1 MSTDFT
7 EFNET
12 NDLNEINENVRISEI
27 IETAYDTSISDC
39 PPDPQI
45 VVEGPTAPTIYTI
58 PTFINVYSISEQKI
72 AENGCILFDNTNS
85 LYGNCSHI
93 PNTSE
98 IYIWK
103 PGFYSVYISIFLAN
117 SCQFSLLK
125 NSLYTSPASV
135 VGSFHSSSQNTNYFI
150 IQLKDDDMIIPTELS
165 STGYACKLQ
174 LVNNTIN
181 NPYVSIGSYNYGNKI
196 PQISASITIQSIL

>member
-1 MSTDFT
+1 MY
-7 EFNET
+7 
-12 NDLNEINENVRISEI
+12 IS
-27 IETAYDTSISDC
+27 
-39 PPDPQI
+39 
-45 VVEGPTAPTIYTI
+45 
-58 PTFINVYSISEQKI
+58 PTFINAYSISEQKI
-72 AENGCILFDNTNS
+72 QKNGCILFDNTNS
-85 LYGNCSHI
+85 LYGSCSHFQGA
-93 PNTSE
+93 SE

-135 VGSFHSSSQNTNYFI
+135 VGSFHSCSQNTNYFI
-150 IQLKDDDMIIPTELS
+150 IQLNEDDMIIPTELS
-165 STGYACKLQ
+165 TTGYACKLQ
-174 LVNNTIN
+174 LVNYTDN

>member
-1 MSTDFT
+1 MSTDLT

-12 NDLNEINENVRISEI
+12 NDLNENVRISEI

-39 PPDPQI
+39 PTGPQN
-45 VVEGPTAPTIYTI
+45 VVVGPTGPSIYTS
-58 PTFINVYSISEQKI
+58 PTFINAYSISEQKI

-85 LYGNCSHI
+85 LHGNCSHF
-93 PNTSE
+93 PGASE

-135 VGSFHSSSQNTNYFI
+135 VGSFHSSSQNTNFFI